1 MAVIVVDVLQD
12 LSEQA
17 IRFEKRVPYVWM
29 ERKATILG
37 SMYVSLQY
45 TNHIQKVVTYCQPE
59 NEVIKGGLVCRLIYE
74 EK

>member
-37 SMYVSLQY
+37 PMYVSLQC
-45 TNHIQKVVTYCQPE
+45 TDHIQKVVTY
-59 NEVIKGGLVCRLIYE
+59 R
-74 EK
+74 